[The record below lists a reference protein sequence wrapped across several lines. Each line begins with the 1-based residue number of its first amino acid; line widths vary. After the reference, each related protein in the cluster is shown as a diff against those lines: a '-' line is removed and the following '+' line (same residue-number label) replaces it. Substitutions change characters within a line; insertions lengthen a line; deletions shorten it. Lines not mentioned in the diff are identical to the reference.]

1 MVFDEEYIIQTVKQI
16 LQTKVGEWS
25 YDEEEGIDR
34 NSMLG
39 KDFNEEEVKDN
50 ILAGLLQID
59 DSFEIVVFECT
70 QDKMTRKLNVK
81 FSAQYGEDNRI
92 DIEL

>member
-1 MVFDEEYIIQTVKQI
+1 MNIIQTVKQI
-16 LQTKVGEWS
+16 LQTKAGEWS

-70 QDKMTRKLNVK
+70 QDKASRKLKIK
-81 FSAQYGEDNRI
+81 FTAQYGDENLI
-92 DIEL
+92 EIEL